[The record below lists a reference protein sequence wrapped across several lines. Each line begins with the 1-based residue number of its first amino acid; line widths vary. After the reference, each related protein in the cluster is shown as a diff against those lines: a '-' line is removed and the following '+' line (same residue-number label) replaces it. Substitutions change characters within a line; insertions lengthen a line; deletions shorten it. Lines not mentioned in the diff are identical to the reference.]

1 MEKVLKNKG
10 CVSLVIC
17 LLLLV
22 FAQWQ
27 PVAAD
32 EEMPI
37 TVTVDG
43 VQIAFD
49 EQPIFENDR
58 VLVPMRFIFEALGA
72 EVTWDDALQKA
83 TAKKGTDTIEITIDN
98 DIMLKNGEEV
108 VLDVPAR
115 MVGDRTLVPVRA
127 VSEGMGADVDWI
139 DEKQQVVIVSNTVGQ
154 TAPAPP
160 PAEPTAT
167 KTPDAEKPTEEQ
179 TYEAI
184 TLSPADMQTLKNSY
198 DNLIRY
204 NFEQTALPQSVLKDN
219 TEIVKE
225 ITAKSENAVT
235 FVKDVWNWVVMQR
248 IMQIQ
253 LLSKEVYNFG
263 NGTEDILD
271 KYMNIVEDAGLEASN
286 YFDVSFETLS
296 DKSTMMLISFKET
309 DTLMACKFI
318 GVVVRPSKSV
328 RYFTAETD
336 LFDKDNLY
344 FCEVTM
350 NARGTIGLI
359 GFEKDE
365 FITAAEITLEKHL
378 AI

>member
-32 EEMPI
+32 EGMPI

-139 DEKQQVVIVSNTVGQ
+139 DEKQQVVIVSNTAGQ

-263 NGTEDILD
+263 NGTGDILD

>member
-1 MEKVLKNKG
+1 
-10 CVSLVIC
+10 
-17 LLLLV
+17 
-22 FAQWQ
+22 
-27 PVAAD
+27 
-32 EEMPI
+32 
-37 TVTVDG
+37 
-43 VQIAFD
+43 
-49 EQPIFENDR
+49 
-58 VLVPMRFIFEALGA
+58 
-72 EVTWDDALQKA
+72 
-83 TAKKGTDTIEITIDN
+83 
-98 DIMLKNGEEV
+98 
-108 VLDVPAR
+108 
-115 MVGDRTLVPVRA
+115 
-127 VSEGMGADVDWI
+127 
-139 DEKQQVVIVSNTVGQ
+139 
-154 TAPAPP
+154 
-160 PAEPTAT
+160 
-167 KTPDAEKPTEEQ
+167 
-179 TYEAI
+179 
-184 TLSPADMQTLKNSY
+184 MQTLKNSY

-235 FVKDVWNWVVMQR
+235 FVKDVWNWGVMQR

-263 NGTEDILD
+263 NSTGDILD

-296 DKSTMMLISFKET
+296 DKSTMMLITFKET

>member
-139 DEKQQVVIVSNTVGQ
+139 DEKQQVVIVSNTAVQ

-184 TLSPADMQTLKNSY
+184 TLSPVDMQTLKNSY

-263 NGTEDILD
+263 NGTGDILD

-296 DKSTMMLISFKET
+296 DKSTMMLITFKET